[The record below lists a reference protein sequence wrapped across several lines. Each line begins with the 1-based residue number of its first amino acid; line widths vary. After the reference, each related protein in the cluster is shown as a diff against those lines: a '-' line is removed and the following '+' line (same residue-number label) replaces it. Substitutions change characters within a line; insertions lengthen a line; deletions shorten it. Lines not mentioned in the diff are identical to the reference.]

1 MQDAIDLQRK
11 VYEVNRDNANRNNVK
26 YLETSIETGWNES
39 RQYEPR
45 QLRD

>member
-1 MQDAIDLQRK
+1 MQDTIDLQRK

-26 YLETSIETGWNES
+26 YLETSIKTGWNES